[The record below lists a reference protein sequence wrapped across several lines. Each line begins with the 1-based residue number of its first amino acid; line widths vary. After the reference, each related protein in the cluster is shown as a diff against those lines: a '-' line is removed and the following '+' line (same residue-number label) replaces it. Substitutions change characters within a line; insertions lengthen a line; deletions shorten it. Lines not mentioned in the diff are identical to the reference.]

1 MNHRKSMSS
10 KRVTLVIGILILV
23 FAGLIVMSYL
33 GIGGPK
39 NNGGNSGTAAGS
51 GAQAAGS
58 SQAGGDRAAGS
69 GAQGGGSGPATGGGS
84 ASSGNGGAQAGS
96 GGGRTA
102 AGGNGGGGSAAA
114 GSGGRNATVIRA
126 TPVVLGTIENS
137 VVINGDVLARTQ
149 VSIYPTMA
157 GKITEMRLQV
167 GDRVSA
173 GQTVAMV
180 DPSRPGEVYS
190 RSPVT
195 STIGGTV
202 LQAPVSPG
210 DTVTTGT
217 AIYVVGDLGTLVV
230 ETFVPERFSTAIQ
243 MNLDAQVSFE
253 AMPGETF
260 AAEVSEI
267 SPVLDPASRTLRIRL
282 RFQGQ
287 ADPRIRAG
295 MFATVSLVT
304 NSHTNIPVIPRGAVI
319 NTYGSWIVFVVNQNS
334 IAERRVISLGLENE
348 ELVEV
353 TEGLRPGEQVVSAGQ
368 NFLSEGDPVRVVD

>member
-1 MNHRKSMSS
+1 MNNSKTKSS
-10 KRVTLVIGILILV
+10 KKITLVIGILILV

-33 GIGGPK
+33 
-39 NNGGNSGTAAGS
+39 
-51 GAQAAGS
+51 
-58 SQAGGDRAAGS
+58 AGGRTAG
-69 GAQGGGSGPATGGGS
+69 APA
-84 ASSGNGGAQAGS
+84 

-102 AGGNGGGGSAAA
+102 GD
-114 GSGGRNATVIRA
+114 GRNATVIRA

-137 VVINGDVLARTQ
+137 VVLSGDVLARTQ

-157 GKITEMRLQV
+157 GKITEMRLPV

-217 AIYVVGDLGTLVV
+217 AIYVVGNLESLIV
-230 ETFVPERFSTAIQ
+230 ETFVPERFSTAIK
-243 MNLDAQVSFE
+243 MNLSAQVSFE

-282 RFQGQ
+282 RFQGP
-287 ADPRIRAG
+287 DPRIRAG

-334 IAERRVISLGLENE
+334 IAERRVISPGLENE
-348 ELVEV
+348 DLVEV
-353 TEGLRPGEQVVSAGQ
+353 TEGLSPGEQVVSAGQ
-368 NFLSEGDPVRVVD
+368 NFLSDGDLVRVVD